1 MKCRKC
7 NCTVTRKSKFCLN
20 CGSPIIQGSS
30 EKRKPKQNMPTGYGI
45 ALFISGILVG
55 FGLSKIELG
64 NQGGITISGFQET
77 RVIQSAAVIEI
88 AKEFNCPCGKCDHR
102 LDSCTCDHPNGALE
116 IKNFIANQLR
126 QSHKKRHIM
135 EMVQDKYGGLKN
147 DSKVV
152 FQNE

>member
-7 NCTVTRKSKFCLN
+7 NRTVTRKSKFCLN
-20 CGSPIIQGSS
+20 CGSPIIQRSS
-30 EKRKPKQNMPTGYGI
+30 EKRKPKQKLSAGYGI

-55 FGLSKIELG
+55 FGLSKIGSG
-64 NQGGITISGFQET
+64 NQGGSTISGFQET
-77 RVIQSAAVIEI
+77 RVIQSAVVIEI

-126 QSHKKRHIM
+126 QSHKKPHIM
-135 EMVQDKYGGLKN
+135 EMVQDKYGGQKN
-147 DSKVV
+147 DSKAV
-152 FQNE
+152 FKK